1 MTGDA
6 LPKWKIVLKLSF
18 CGIITV
24 AAVLGSYFV
33 LRAFHKFRNLRTASN
48 NILVSLSIADGLL
61 AIPMIL
67 DIILLCLQLYNV
79 GNCSLLKEVSGT
91 VTLFLLSVITLH
103 LTLMSS
109 ERFIAI
115 RFALRYH
122 IIVTKRRA
130 RFVSIA
136 MWLWALV
143 IVIALPWTLRTPGRK
158 DSREFCRE
166 MHPDS
171 DKAKELSIR
180 WHLVFTAASM
190 FLFPLLIIICS
201 YTYIFIVSYKQRQ
214 RVRKQGRDFPGMP
227 TIKHEMKGARTLA
240 IVVALCLLSIIPI
253 LVVTS
258 LRVFWAKL
266 LAGHS
271 HQKLLQHI
279 VYKVAM
285 FLNAS
290 CNPLIYGWRNE
301 EFRNAFRKMIHSSH
315 LDCCRC
321 LRYSYLMIRA
331 FHKFHSLRTAYN
343 VILVSLSTADG
354 LLAIPLIFGIVQMSL
369 RLLNGSNAECSSGPL
384 GKITSTSSFFL
395 ISVIIL
401 HFALIS
407 VERLIAVKFA
417 LGYHTIVINLRS
429 LIVALAMWVFFA
441 TVTITFATTLV
452 ANSGDFERF
461 RQAMDPHCKNPED
474 PLDHYLNPLIKELLI
489 FLVMHLLVILLV
501 IILCSYGYIFI
512 VSYKQRKNIRG
523 QNNIPGMAT

>member
-1 MTGDA
+1 MSKNCLTGDA
-6 LPKWKIVLKLSF
+6 FPNWKIILKLSF

-48 NILVSLSIADGLL
+48 NILVSLSIAEGLL

-67 DIILLCLQLYNV
+67 DIIRLFLQLYNV
-79 GNCSLLKEVSGT
+79 GHCSLLKEVSGT

-122 IIVTKRRA
+122 SIVTKRRA

-136 MWLWALV
+136 VWLWALV

-158 DSREFCRE
+158 DSREFCKE

-171 DKAKELSIR
+171 DKAQELQMR

-190 FLFPLLIIICS
+190 FLVPLLIIICS

-227 TIKHEMKGARTLA
+227 TIKHEMKGARTVA

-301 EFRNAFRKMIHSSH
+301 EFRNAFRKM
-315 LDCCRC
+315 LKCC
-321 LRYSYLMIRA
+321 
-331 FHKFHSLRTAYN
+331 
-343 VILVSLSTADG
+343 
-354 LLAIPLIFGIVQMSL
+354 
-369 RLLNGSNAECSSGPL
+369 
-384 GKITSTSSFFL
+384 
-395 ISVIIL
+395 
-401 HFALIS
+401 
-407 VERLIAVKFA
+407 
-417 LGYHTIVINLRS
+417 
-429 LIVALAMWVFFA
+429 
-441 TVTITFATTLV
+441 
-452 ANSGDFERF
+452 
-461 RQAMDPHCKNPED
+461 
-474 PLDHYLNPLIKELLI
+474 
-489 FLVMHLLVILLV
+489 
-501 IILCSYGYIFI
+501 
-512 VSYKQRKNIRG
+512 
-523 QNNIPGMAT
+523 